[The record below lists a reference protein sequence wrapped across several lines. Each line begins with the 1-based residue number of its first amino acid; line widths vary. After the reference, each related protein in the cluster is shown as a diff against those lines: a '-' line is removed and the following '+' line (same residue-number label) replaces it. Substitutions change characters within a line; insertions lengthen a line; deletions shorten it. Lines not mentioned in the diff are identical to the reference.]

1 MESWF
6 LNPAQ
11 SSEDG
16 AILGNDND
24 SDPAQY
30 EPHYAVLS
38 QPDQVQIYEGI
49 ILNSDGQVTT
59 TLLRAASYIKDNRL
73 LPARIPGQPANPGL
87 EPGW

>member
-1 MESWF
+1 MGRF
-6 LNPAQ
+6 T
-11 SSEDG
+11 
-16 AILGNDND
+16 GNDND
-24 SDPAQY
+24 GNPAQY

-49 ILNSDGQVTT
+49 IVNSDGQVTT

-73 LPARIPGQPANPGL
+73 LPAGFQPNLQIPAI